1 MQRLLF
7 LNITIQTMTIIKTT
21 LPVTSLLNQ
30 TGRRYDY
37 ADSFQGI
44 IPDKEN
50 KLQPAGICKAFFLST
65 PKWIKKLLGL
75 RNVIVGMFGLKTS
88 GNVDPKQML
97 ENFKCDQ
104 GDRIGL
110 FKVFEKTDNEV
121 ILGEDDKHLNFRIS
135 FFLDKFRE
143 NENEK
148 QLTISTIVVFK
159 NLFGRLYFLLIKPL
173 HKFIVPAM
181 LKSIIQS
188 TVTTGTSNYH

>member
-1 MQRLLF
+1 
-7 LNITIQTMTIIKTT
+7 MTITKAT

-30 TGRRYDY
+30 IGKRYDY
-37 ADSFQGI
+37 ADSFQSI

-75 RNVIVGMFGLKTS
+75 RNKIVGIFGLKTS
-88 GNVDPKQML
+88 GNVDRKQML
-97 ENFKCDQ
+97 NNFKCEQ
-104 GDRIGL
+104 GDRVGL
-110 FKVFEKTDNEV
+110 FKVFAKTDNEV
-121 ILGEDDKHLNFRIS
+121 ILGEDDKHLDFRIS
-135 FFLDKFRE
+135 LFLDKFKE

-173 HKFIVPAM
+173 HKFITRAM
-181 LKSIIQS
+181 LKSIIQLIR
-188 TVTTGTSNYH
+188 